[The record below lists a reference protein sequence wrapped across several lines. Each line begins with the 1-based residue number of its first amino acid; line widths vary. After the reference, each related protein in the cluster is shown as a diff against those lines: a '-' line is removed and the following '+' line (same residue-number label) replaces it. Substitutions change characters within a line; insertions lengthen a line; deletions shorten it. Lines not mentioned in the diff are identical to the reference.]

1 MLITQTF
8 TFENIWGKV
17 LLFVGQPPDRSG
29 PEDRSTVAQE
39 EPFIPMCSRV
49 SRKSCWQNAAGA
61 QNPQGCQL
69 TKWPDRTAPLAWL
82 GPHCDSFRRRSPL
95 ECRRCCLSEDFYE
108 YLLKGHNAIISP
120 VTSCLAEM
128 FHLSNWIDKGPVIFR
143 WIRTRFRNW
152 HIYFKEGI
160 SCQIGEIVAWIE
172 NCHTGEGKF
181 NKTLP
186 RAQRTQALRALTLT
200 LFNFSFIITQLSLS
214 TQSRGSSRNLCV
226 ELPVSMGGGGS
237 SA

>member
-1 MLITQTF
+1 MTWERLNPLSLRRKQLWKISRDELF
-8 TFENIWGKV
+8 KV
-17 LLFVGQPPDRSG
+17 RLRLPI
-29 PEDRSTVAQE
+29 A
-39 EPFIPMCSRV
+39 RV
-49 SRKSCWQNAAGA
+49 SVDQVTRSHYTQ
-61 QNPQGCQL
+61 P
-69 TKWPDRTAPLAWL
+69 WP

-108 YLLKGHNAIISP
+108 YLLKGHNAIISH

-186 RAQRTQALRALTLT
+186 RAQRTQALSALTLT
-200 LFNFSFIITQLSLS
+200 FFNFSFIITQLSLS
-214 TQSRGSSRNLCV
+214 TQSRRSSRSHCV

-237 SA
+237 ST

>member
-1 MLITQTF
+1 MKNFQRRAIQSPV
-8 TFENIWGKV
+8 EIANSKG
-17 LLFVGQPPDRSG
+17 
-29 PEDRSTVAQE
+29 
-39 EPFIPMCSRV
+39 V
-49 SRKSCWQNAAGA
+49 S
-61 QNPQGCQL
+61 
-69 TKWPDRTAPLAWL
+69 WPSDQIALHPWP

-108 YLLKGHNAIISP
+108 YLLKGHNAIISH

-160 SCQIGEIVAWIE
+160 SCQIGEIVAWKE

-186 RAQRTQALRALTLT
+186 RAQRTQALSALTLT

-214 TQSRGSSRNLCV
+214 TQSRGSSRSPCV
-226 ELPVSMGGGGS
+226 ELPVSMGGGGCT
-237 SA
+237 